1 MTAGKRVVATHA
13 ARSIGRRDPSSG
25 GARGV
30 RALGDGFV
38 ALLLPIYLLEL
49 G

>member
-1 MTAGKRVVATHA
+1 MPQGA
-13 ARSIGRRDPSSG
+13 SG
-25 GARGV
+25 GATRVLGAARGV